1 MKSRSRRVLCLTVVA
16 AAVTVVALAAP
27 SLASAG
33 GVNYVTTTQT
43 GQSIIPGTTDVGNHC
58 DDCATPVT
66 FPFPV
71 TVYGSTYTSAYVTDN
86 GSLQLLTSNGGVLV
100 GLLRAPDQRLRP
112 LADPVPGRPAH
123 GRGQRRNLHDDDG
136 QRTAPAVRDRV
147 ADDLLPE
154 RRNGELRGHP
164 ARGLGDPVRDLRP
177 DGGQWLCGDE
187 RDPVLGQRARSRS
200 SRAAR
205 RRSSAACA

>member
-1 MKSRSRRVLCLTVVA
+1 MRSRSRRLLCLTVVA

-71 TVYGSTYTSAYVTDN
+71 TVYGSMYTSAYVTDN
-86 GSLQLLTSNGGVLV
+86 GSLQLLTSNGGV
-100 GLLRAPDQRLRP
+100 PDDACMP
-112 LADPVPGRPAH
+112 LAI
-123 GRGQRRNLHDDDG
+123 N
-136 QRTAPAVRDRV
+136 
-147 ADDLLPE
+147 
-154 RRNGELRGHP
+154 
-164 ARGLGDPVRDLRP
+164 
-177 DGGQWLCGDE
+177 
-187 RDPVLGQRARSRS
+187 
-200 SRAAR
+200 
-205 RRSSAACA
+205 